1 MGRKNITREDPERGH
16 RTACVTS
23 RFSPAEL
30 EQLEA
35 WRGEVPRGEYVRKTL
50 LGRPPRP
57 VPKINAD
64 AYRELARAAGNLNQL
79 ARRMNEGGENIEE
92 IRAELKTFRFCLL
105 GMEWES

>member
-1 MGRKNITREDPERGH
+1 MGRRISTREDPERGH

-30 EQLEA
+30 AQLEA

-64 AYRELARAAGNLNQL
+64 AYRELSRAAGNLNQI
-79 ARRMNEGGENIEE
+79 ARRMNEGGAEVEE
-92 IRAELKTFRFCLL
+92 TRAALKSFRFRLL